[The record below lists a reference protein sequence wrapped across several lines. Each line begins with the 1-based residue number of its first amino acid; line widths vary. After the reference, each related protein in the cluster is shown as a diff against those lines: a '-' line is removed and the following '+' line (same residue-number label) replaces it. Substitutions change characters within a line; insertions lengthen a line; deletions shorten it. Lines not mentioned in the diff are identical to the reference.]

1 MDKIL
6 NDIALHESEG
16 EPQGLRDYPI
26 DGEISAKQL
35 RQLVELGVEVSI
47 TEESGRLV
55 LGIGTV
61 EGASMGF
68 DESTHNRMI
77 SSRVSVHTHP
87 DEDDVV
93 FDSPSFNDIVA
104 ALERG
109 AERTPIFIV
118 HSKGITVCKPAPTTA
133 EEPQQPYVIEAGKA
147 LPHASEVARE
157 QRAYAERVGAIALQV
172 SWDDTEEINDI
183 LRMINMRT

>member
-16 EPQGLRDYPI
+16 GPQGLRDYPI

-47 TEESGRLV
+47 TEETGRLV
-55 LGIGTV
+55 LGVGSE
-61 EGASMGF
+61 EGAYHGA
-68 DESTHNRMI
+68 DDLTHNRI
-77 SSRVSVHTHP
+77 LFSRVSVHTHP
-87 DEDDVV
+87 EEDGVV

-104 ALERG
+104 SLERG

-118 HSKGITVCKPAPTTA
+118 HSKGITVCKPAPAAA

-147 LPHASEVARE
+147 LPRTSEVARE
-157 QRAYAERVGAIALQV
+157 QRAYAERVDAIAFQV
-172 SWDDTEEINDI
+172 SWDDTEEIAGI